1 MKKALLS
8 LFIVLCVPAVMS
20 AQQKKD
26 MYISGNFTIEGG
38 NTSSTS
44 GNTVTKT
51 PGTLSFGIAP
61 QFGYFVIDRLE
72 VNLSLGYSL
81 DRYANGQD
89 SEGNNLFRRTNV
101 FEIVPGVR
109 YYLPLGEKFWYTPG
123 FDLSVDNV
131 IVICVLYYISN
142 VHYPCYA
149 YRTTAGLFVF
159 GKYVPLVAAIINIIL
174 DIVLGKNFGLTGIL
188 LASIIARTLTYE
200 IIDPLIIYKR
210 VFNENVIKYYIAYI
224 LYGLL
229 IVGDCVVCQCVVA
242 LISISGLLGFIIKAF
257 VMTLVFNAVF
267 FLFTFK
273 TTEFSE
279 LLKRVK
285 SLMNKKKSNA

>member
-72 VNLSLGYSL
+72 VSLSLGYSL

-101 FEIVPGVR
+101 FEIVPGGSSRDIDLQTTSKSGLTRFGLSLSAIAFEFRPADHFGITLRAGGLSYTMDRTSSKGSVKSTSTSNDVSFR
-109 YYLPLGEKFWYTPG
+109 INTGVGIGFKYYL
-123 FDLSVDNV
+123 
-131 IVICVLYYISN
+131 
-142 VHYPCYA
+142 
-149 YRTTAGLFVF
+149 
-159 GKYVPLVAAIINIIL
+159 
-174 DIVLGKNFGLTGIL
+174 
-188 LASIIARTLTYE
+188 
-200 IIDPLIIYKR
+200 
-210 VFNENVIKYYIAYI
+210 
-224 LYGLL
+224 
-229 IVGDCVVCQCVVA
+229 
-242 LISISGLLGFIIKAF
+242 
-257 VMTLVFNAVF
+257 
-267 FLFTFK
+267 
-273 TTEFSE
+273 
-279 LLKRVK
+279 
-285 SLMNKKKSNA
+285 

>member
-1 MKKALLS
+1 MKKVLLS

-72 VNLSLGYSL
+72 VSLSLGYSL

-123 FDLSVDNV
+123 FDLSVGVGGSSRD
-131 IVICVLYYISN
+131 IDLQ
-142 VHYPCYA
+142 
-149 YRTTAGLFVF
+149 TTSKSGLTR
-159 GKYVPLVAAIINIIL
+159 
-174 DIVLGKNFGLTGIL
+174 FGLSLSAIAFEFRPADHFGITL
-188 LASIIARTLTYE
+188 RAGGLTYTMDRTSSKGSVKSTSTSNDVSFR
-200 IIDPLIIYKR
+200 INTGVGIG
-210 VFNENVIKYYIAYI
+210 FKYY
-224 LYGLL
+224 L
-229 IVGDCVVCQCVVA
+229 
-242 LISISGLLGFIIKAF
+242 
-257 VMTLVFNAVF
+257 
-267 FLFTFK
+267 
-273 TTEFSE
+273 
-279 LLKRVK
+279 
-285 SLMNKKKSNA
+285 